1 MTIRWNVL
9 CQGGRYSVLREGR
22 AHGSHEARQR
32 AVDAALFM
40 ARIEAD
46 KQGHVGEVF
55 VEDGNGHVVQ
65 QLTISPRE
73 TSELQVEH
81 GQTIRR
87 VGLDRVLVS
96 V

>member
-1 MTIRWNVL
+1 M
-9 CQGGRYSVLREGR
+9 
-22 AHGSHEARQR
+22 
-32 AVDAALFM
+32 
-40 ARIEAD
+40 EAD

-55 VEDGNGHVVQ
+55 VEDDNGHVVQ